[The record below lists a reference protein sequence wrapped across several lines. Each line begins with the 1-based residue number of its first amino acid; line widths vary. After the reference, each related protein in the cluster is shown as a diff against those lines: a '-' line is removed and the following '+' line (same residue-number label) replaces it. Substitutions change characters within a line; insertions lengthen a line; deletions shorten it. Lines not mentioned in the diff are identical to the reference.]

1 MHNVLKKKKYR
12 CVCIYTCINVYI
24 HYTMYLILK
33 WPPFE
38 PRLVWLKLGEGGLGG
53 GRVSQRVE
61 YRRYNRDKEASNSIF
76 VLALQYRVKYMI
88 KRYFVQKNT
97 MRLIDYRIIQT

>member
-1 MHNVLKKKKYR
+1 MIEV
-12 CVCIYTCINVYI
+12 
-24 HYTMYLILK
+24 
-33 WPPFE
+33 
-38 PRLVWLKLGEGGLGG
+38 G
-53 GRVSQRVE
+53 GRGAGRGDITWVSQRVE